1 MGYERSG
8 KAIYYKNIS
17 GSGNVD
23 NILIADCADEEK
35 ADFLLNRILTSS
47 NNFIRDAI
55 VTCSPEFHADRVSK
69 HQFTGRLNG
78 AIDALNKLD
87 QVKKSLFYGRD
98 NNLITE
104 GQADV
109 AALPSRIDSD
119 AAVANDI
126 IHAILG
132 FATEAGELLELL
144 KATINGDVFDWVNA
158 QEELGDAAWYAA
170 LLANRGGFDFEDYE
184 QRIIKKLRARYADK
198 FSAAEANERN
208 LTAERAIL
216 EDKETPLPQYELDA
230 REQDIAEANALDMR
244 DEGDMIAGPSE
255 PTNINESLAANK
267 PILTATPPASG
278 KDAVEAIEPAVDLG
292 HSTANVPDTSV
303 DAPGTVGSN
312 DSELAKFPGAR
323 KRKLPGEDLARQP
336 VRPEDV

>member
-17 GSGNVD
+17 DSGNVD

-35 ADFLLNRILTSS
+35 ADFLLNRIQTAS

-69 HQFTGRLNG
+69 RQFTGRLNG
-78 AIDALNKLD
+78 AIHALNKLD

-208 LTAERAIL
+208 LVAERAIL
-216 EDKETPLPQYELDA
+216 EDKEMP
-230 REQDIAEANALDMR
+230 MR

-255 PTNINESLAANK
+255 PTNISESLAANK
-267 PILTATPPASG
+267 AILTATPPASG

-292 HSTANVPDTSV
+292 HATAKVPDTSV

-323 KRKLPGEDLARQP
+323 KNKLPGEDLARQP